1 VGGGYTTRKNVGNS
15 ALSLNCSEYD
25 GVLETTS
32 RYVKF
37 NIDEIQNV
45 ACAAVGPQ
53 QCVAFKKLGELGMSH
68 SVYLFHLKCSIG
80 PYNKIFALY
89 FDNGVEVV
97 PTAFAGAPFFTTASE
112 VATLVFAWEVLGIRV
127 PRVSA

>member
-15 ALSLNCSEYD
+15 ALSLDCSEYD
-25 GVLETTS
+25 GALETTS

-53 QCVAFKKLGELGMSH
+53 QCVVFKKLGELGMLH

-80 PYNKIFALY
+80 SYNKIFALY
-89 FDNGVEVV
+89 FDNRVEVV
-97 PTAFAGAPFFTTASE
+97 PTAFAGAPFFTMASE
-112 VATLVFAWEVLGIRV
+112 VATLEFAWEVLGIRV